1 MNEIPQD
8 YSQLEA
14 RITADYASLSR
25 RLQQTARFLLDHP
38 QEVAFATV
46 AKLAEQAGV
55 TPSTLIRF
63 SNSFG
68 FSGFSEMQQLFRTR
82 LVDELPNYTE
92 RIRAVRSATGE
103 TPDSSQLLWEFA
115 EANREAL
122 EQLPKRIDP
131 RSLERALDI
140 FEHARAIHVMGARRS
155 FVVASYMTYA
165 LHHIDKRTFL
175 INGLGGMYSEQVG
188 VIDSSDALL
197 VVSFSPYAEESQSA
211 ALLARERGIP
221 VVVITD
227 SNLSPLARLAD
238 IALVVHEAEVKS
250 FRGLTAS
257 LCLTQTL
264 AIALGIRQDKSRE
277 HKASLEKRA
286 SSEPANTTTQTPQQ
300 QKEDKQ

>member
-1 MNEIPQD
+1 MNEIPQN
-8 YSQLEA
+8 YSKLEA
-14 RITADYASLSR
+14 RITADYTSLSR

-103 TPDSSQLLWEFA
+103 TPDSTQLLWKFA
-115 EANREAL
+115 EANREVL
-122 EQLPKRIDP
+122 EQLPGRIDP

-140 FEHARAIHVMGARRS
+140 FERARAIHVMGARRS

-188 VIDSSDALL
+188 VIDPEEALL
-197 VVSFSPYAEESQSA
+197 VVSFSPYAEESQGA

-227 SNLSPLARLAD
+227 SNLSPLARFAD
-238 IALVVHEAEVKS
+238 VAMVVHEAEVKS

-264 AIALGIRQDKSRE
+264 AIALGLRQDKARE
-277 HKASLEKRA
+277 HR
-286 SSEPANTTTQTPQQ
+286 SS
-300 QKEDKQ
+300 